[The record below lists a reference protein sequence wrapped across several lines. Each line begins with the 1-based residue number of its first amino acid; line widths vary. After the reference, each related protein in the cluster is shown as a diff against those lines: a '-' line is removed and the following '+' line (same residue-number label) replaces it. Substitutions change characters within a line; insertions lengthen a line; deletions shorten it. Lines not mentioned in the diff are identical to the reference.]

1 MSSILDM
8 YVVLVEIARI
18 ALEDE
23 ATFNRIGHELDLSDE
38 ELNRVREFVA
48 SEGADYLTT
57 VSEGVEE

>member
-38 ELNRVREFVA
+38 ELNRVREFVEL
-48 SEGADYLTT
+48 EGET
-57 VSEGVEE
+57 E

>member
-1 MSSILDM
+1 MSSIFDM
-8 YVVLVEIARI
+8 YVVLVEIVRI

-23 ATFNRIGHELDLSDE
+23 AMFIQVGDELDLSDE